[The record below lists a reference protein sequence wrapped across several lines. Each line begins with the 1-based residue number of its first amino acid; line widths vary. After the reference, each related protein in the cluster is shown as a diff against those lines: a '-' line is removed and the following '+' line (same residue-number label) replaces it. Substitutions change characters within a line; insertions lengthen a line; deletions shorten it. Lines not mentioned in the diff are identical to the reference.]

1 MAHVRFYYDV
11 PEPLA
16 LAYELAVRAYR
27 VGQKVAVRLE
37 DETMLA
43 TLAHRLWTQESGAFL
58 PNVPAG
64 SPLAGQT
71 PIVLLTAE
79 APIPPRPVLIQLAR
93 SHPELDRNNEWV
105 LEIVGPQENDK
116 VPARERFRRYRAE
129 GHDVQAIPRK
139 TPTP

>member
-16 LAYELAVRAYR
+16 LAYELAARAYR
-27 VGQKVAVRLE
+27 AGQKVAVRLE
-37 DETMLA
+37 DEA
-43 TLAHRLWTQESGAFL
+43 TLATFAQRLWTHHAGDFL
-58 PNVPAG
+58 PNVPAS

-71 PIVLLTAE
+71 PIVLLPATA
-79 APIPPRPVLIQLAR
+79 PLPPRPVLIQLAR
-93 SHPELDRNNEWV
+93 SYPEADQATDWI
-105 LEIVGPQENDK
+105 LEVVSAQESDK
-116 VPARERFRRYRAE
+116 APARERFRRYRAE

>member
-16 LAYELAVRAYR
+16 LAYELAARAYR
-27 VGQKVAVRLE
+27 AGQKVAVRLE

-58 PNVPAG
+58 PNVPAS
-64 SPLAGQT
+64 SPLAEQT
-71 PIVLLTAE
+71 PIVLLPATA
-79 APIPPRPVLIQLAR
+79 PLPPRPVLIPLAR
-93 SHPELDRNNEWV
+93 SYPEANQATDWI
-105 LEIVGPQENDK
+105 LEVVGAQESDK
-116 VPARERFRRYRAE
+116 APARERFRRYRAA